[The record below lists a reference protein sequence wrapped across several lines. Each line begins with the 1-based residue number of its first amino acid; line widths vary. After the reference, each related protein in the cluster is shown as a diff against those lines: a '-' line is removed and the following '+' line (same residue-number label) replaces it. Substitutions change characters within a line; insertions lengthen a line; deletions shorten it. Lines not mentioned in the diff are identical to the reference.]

1 VSIDLVVRHANDD
14 DLPDAGRICVEA
26 YAAAGQLDEDTDGD
40 YRRVLADA
48 GSRSTKADVL
58 VAVRGENVI
67 GTVTMCPAGSPF
79 REIAR
84 DGEMEFRFLAVVPS
98 AWGTGVSE
106 ALIDACDAYARAAQT
121 RALIIGVRDSNVK
134 AQSLYIRHGFSRLPD
149 RDFTPVPGVLLWGF
163 QRMVGPTGLEPMTS
177 SL

>member
-1 VSIDLVVRHANDD
+1 MTIDLVVRYANVD
-14 DLPDAGRICVEA
+14 DLHAAGRICVEA
-26 YAAAGQLDEDTDGD
+26 YAAAGQLDGDTDG

-106 ALIDACDAYARAAQT
+106 ALIHACDAYARAAQT
-121 RALIIGVRDSNVK
+121 RALTIGVRDSNVR